1 MKADISL
8 AERRRIERD
17 QWAEIRA
24 ALAPRH
30 FAAMMEEQ
38 AITAYWFAHAL
49 DAGPG
54 IRAMLARMGCGSVP
68 VAAAWALAWRRSFR
82 QRLRI
87 RRTWSLGLLT
97 ERPAEDQASRAGL
110 PIPGNLVARRA
121 GEKSRA
127 GEATLLGGSID
138 GIKKTGIDENI
149 GTHRPRLIEQ

>member
-68 VAAAWALAWRRSFR
+68 VSAHVVTPDAEPTPPPAPVPEPLPMRASAPDLPFDLR
-82 QRLRI
+82 QRF
-87 RRTWSLGLLT
+87 GL
-97 ERPAEDQASRAGL
+97 Q
-110 PIPGNLVARRA
+110 
-121 GEKSRA
+121 
-127 GEATLLGGSID
+127 
-138 GIKKTGIDENI
+138 
-149 GTHRPRLIEQ
+149 

>member
-38 AITAYWFAHAL
+38 AINAYWVAHAL
-49 DAGPG
+49 EAGPR

-68 VAAAWALAWRRSFR
+68 VPAPVVTPDAEPTPPPASVPESLPVRAGAPDLPFDLR
-82 QRLRI
+82 QRFGLR
-87 RRTWSLGLLT
+87 
-97 ERPAEDQASRAGL
+97 
-110 PIPGNLVARRA
+110 
-121 GEKSRA
+121 
-127 GEATLLGGSID
+127 
-138 GIKKTGIDENI
+138 
-149 GTHRPRLIEQ
+149 